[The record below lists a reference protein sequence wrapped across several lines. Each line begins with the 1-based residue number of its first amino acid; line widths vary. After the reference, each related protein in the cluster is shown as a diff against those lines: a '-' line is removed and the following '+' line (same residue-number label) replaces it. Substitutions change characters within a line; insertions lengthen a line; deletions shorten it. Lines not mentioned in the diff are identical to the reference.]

1 MIEFWHIKLNSDF
14 DGTYEPG
21 LKNILDMMIQCRN
34 ISNENSLVK
43 AAKDKIEKR
52 SRNQTRETELR
63 IKYWLEDP
71 PTLPVQLDMF
81 LKDTNWQFVKDG
93 SADSKSNF
101 GAKVVDA
108 IALDEKWRPK
118 GVTWFAHVIQNGN
131 TMAIRI
137 VMDDQYKYIHTSSSR
152 QADLAAVL
160 LELSKKVAKG
170 TLNFQVGNGAK
181 VVKLNGCLDWNCK
194 QHAFSV
200 ENNYEKNSAS
210 HRATCALVY
219 AVITVINIMLMS

>member
-1 MIEFWHIKLNSDF
+1 
-14 DGTYEPG
+14 
-21 LKNILDMMIQCRN
+21 MMIQCRN

-71 PTLPVQLDMF
+71 PTLPIQLDMF

-152 QADLAAVL
+152 RADLAAVL